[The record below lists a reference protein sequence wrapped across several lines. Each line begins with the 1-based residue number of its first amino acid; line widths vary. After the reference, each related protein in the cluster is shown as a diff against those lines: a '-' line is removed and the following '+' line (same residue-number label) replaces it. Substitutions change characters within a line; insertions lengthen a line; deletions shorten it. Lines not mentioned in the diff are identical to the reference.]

1 LGFVCLS
8 IVVMFFMVSKLLPWF
23 CVVCVCRWGSG
34 GIILVGLFV
43 GCQCLCNGPHYFISN
58 WLYQSTSGDPPTK
71 KYINPSSFQSMV
83 KSYGKELLALTS
95 IHHIRGSYEEDPR
108 KKEGWKS
115 GSWERI
121 THKSAKEVIEKNVA
135 YAVRL
140 DITGTIAQISLW
152 MSRLQHLLRL
162 HQIPKLLRMHQ
173 LLRMPNWWNCWECT
187 NCWNSNNSTTKEW
200 SEESSNTTT
209 NTRRTISAV

>member
-1 LGFVCLS
+1 MEHRTGGTVCIRMCYVYCTDVVIRYLRINKWARVLVRNVWTIGEFWQFCSSIPIWCCCNLLLS
-8 IVVMFFMVSKLLPWF
+8 AIPLYRYVTVPIFF
-23 CVVCVCRWGSG
+23 
-34 GIILVGLFV
+34 LFR
-43 GCQCLCNGPHYFISN
+43 
-58 WLYQSTSGDPPTK
+58 
-71 KYINPSSFQSMV
+71 SMV
-83 KSYGKELLALTS
+83 KSYGKELPTLTS
-95 IHHIRGSYEEDPR
+95 IHHIRGSYQEDPR

-162 HQIPKLLRMHQ
+162 HQMSKLLRMHQ
-173 LLRMPNWWNCWECT
+173 LLKLKQLNHQGMKWRVKPHHYQHQKNHL
-187 NCWNSNNSTTKEW
+187 SSL
-200 SEESSNTTT
+200 EEITD
-209 NTRRTISAV
+209 